1 VISPGYNDPPHL
13 ARYHLSEDEERAV
26 RQAFRRP
33 DELPK
38 ILIVTE
44 KLLTG
49 YDAPI
54 LYCMYLDKPMRDH
67 VLLQAIARVN
77 RPYEDEAGRRKTAG
91 LIVDFVGIFGN
102 LERALAF
109 DSADVVGVVQE
120 LGVLRER
127 FAALMATG
135 REKYL
140 PLVQGKTEDK
150 ALEAALE
157 RFRDSEEREAFYRLF
172 RELEEIYEILSPDPF
187 LRPFLEDYQQEQTR
201 LETVREPGAVYLL
214 GVEHLDALAAE
225 ERPDIIKVFNLLK
238 EIQDIVERQ
247 GEQQPYLL
255 SIGERAEEIARAF
268 RERQS
273 TTQQTLQMLL
283 EGPVREIREA
293 EAARR
298 QSDLDPESFA
308 VFWLLSREG
317 VRDARQVAWQMADA
331 RSRYPHWATSE
342 AQERELRRR
351 MTGILLQSGLDPER
365 APGVVERLLRLLR
378 RET

>member
-1 VISPGYNDPPHL
+1 
-13 ARYHLSEDEERAV
+13 
-26 RQAFRRP
+26 
-33 DELPK
+33 
-38 ILIVTE
+38 
-44 KLLTG
+44 
-49 YDAPI
+49 
-54 LYCMYLDKPMRDH
+54 
-67 VLLQAIARVN
+67 
-77 RPYEDEAGRRKTAG
+77 
-91 LIVDFVGIFGN
+91 VGIFEN

-109 DSADVVGVVQE
+109 DSEDVAGVVY
-120 LGVLRER
+120 GVDVLQER
-127 FAALMATG
+127 FQNLIEAG
-135 REKYL
+135 RKQYL
-140 PLVQGKTEDK
+140 PLGAGLSGDK
-150 ALEAALE
+150 AVEAVLEH
-157 RFRDSEEREAFYRLF
+157 FRDPQERDEFYRF
-172 RELEEIYEILSPDPF
+172 FSELQDLYEILSPDPF
-187 LRPFLEDYQQEQTR
+187 MRPFLEDYQRLAGIYQLLRSTYEARPLATVDFMRKTAHLVQEQTR